1 MNGTSSK
8 TNMALVSSNDPY
20 DMASPRSKTFNVSYL
35 QHHIRNTASE
45 AMKSN
50 LHNETFSEKKT
61 KVT

>member
-8 TNMALVSSNDPY
+8 NNMALVSSNDPY
-20 DMASPRSKTFNVSYL
+20 DMASRSKTFNVSYL
-35 QHHIRNTASE
+35 QHHITNTASE